1 MTWGQ
6 DLVVVVDDDLAVRES
21 LKFSLE
27 LEGFTV
33 RTEPSGRAL
42 MASPELWRPLCLVL
56 DHQMPIMDGFEV
68 LERLAARGARP
79 NVILITTHLNA
90 DLRTRARAAKVGH
103 VLEKPLS
110 DGALVDTLRQ
120 LQGLRRHVGPPA

>member
-1 MTWGQ
+1 MTWRQ
-6 DLVVVVDDDLAVRES
+6 DLVVVVDDDLAVRDS

-33 RTEPSGRAL
+33 RTEPSGDAL

-56 DHQMPIMDGFEV
+56 DHQMPVMDGFEV
-68 LERLAARGARP
+68 LARLAAQGVRP
-79 NVILITTHLNA
+79 DVILITTDLNA
-90 DLRTRARAAKVGH
+90 DLRKRARVARVGH

-110 DGALVDTLRQ
+110 DGALVDTLRRI
-120 LQGLRRHVGPPA
+120 QGIKGQEGPPS